1 MRKEQ
6 CGKNNA
12 EKSDTKAKRNKPMP
26 WKPIGYALLCVVV
39 PVVWGLIVYWASS
52 IIERR
57 ALHTPRFVPGE
68 EEVKTLPL
76 DYHI

>member
-1 MRKEQ
+1 ML
-6 CGKNNA
+6 
-12 EKSDTKAKRNKPMP
+12 

-39 PVVWGLIVYWASS
+39 PVVWGLLVYWGSS
-52 IIERR
+52 LIERR

-68 EEVKTLPL
+68 EDAKTLSL